1 MKMAN
6 IIDEMID
13 NIRTIIRSYNTS
25 TEKIEQIQLYLKQ
38 IEGKMKMND
47 GFAED
52 QISEEG

>member
-1 MKMAN
+1 MAN

-38 IEGKMKMND
+38 IEGEMKMND
-47 GFAED
+47 GFAET